1 MPTEDI
7 FVDKMLKRIL
17 ITIIIAAIII
27 VSSLLLSAFMPFDLY
42 QKIVVAIS
50 GIVIAIAFIAVVW
63 IQWTKNLIR
72 QEDILKS

>member
-72 QEDILKS
+72 QEEILKS